1 LDVCNGFPISYFY
14 WFKFDIL
21 GIFLGD
27 LFFTKNKTATIVI
40 TGILLVIWV
49 VSRQDTSGS
58 NLFVWIVFVITLL
71 PVIFFFNRFGIVTF
85 FSWSFFGNFIDA
97 FPKTF
102 DPNNILFAPTVTALA
117 IVFGTMAYA
126 AYVSIGEAKMFGE
139 KSFWSD

>member
-1 LDVCNGFPISYFY
+1 M
-14 WFKFDIL
+14 
-21 GIFLGD
+21 
-27 LFFTKNKTATIVI
+27 
-40 TGILLVIWV
+40 VIWV

-85 FSWSFFGNFIDA
+85 FSWSFFGNFINA